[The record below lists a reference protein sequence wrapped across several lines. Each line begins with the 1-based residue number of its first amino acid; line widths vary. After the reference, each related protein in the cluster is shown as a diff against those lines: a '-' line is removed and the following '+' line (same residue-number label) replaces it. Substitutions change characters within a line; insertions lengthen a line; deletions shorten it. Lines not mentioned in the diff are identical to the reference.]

1 MFENLQQADAV
12 KSTFRFLS
20 VFEFKVIVGR

>member
-1 MFENLQQADAV
+1 MVENLQQTDAV
-12 KSTFRFLS
+12 KSVFRFLS